1 MSQTNVE
8 EALQRQVEPCA
19 RRNMVISV
27 TEGLFDAVAMGMI
40 PLTTVV
46 TYFISDY
53 VNNSFLL
60 GLLPTLQSV
69 CNALV
74 QVFFNERLKGV
85 AKFKHLCTLGTALSR
100 VSWLVLSVLILF
112 FSRMEPLGFVCV
124 FYGIY
129 CFNGLCQ
136 GITSLTYTQ
145 MMNKVIP
152 NRVKGRFFGVRG
164 ALTSAAGILGAQI
177 GGAIIAANGDVR
189 RFGVLFGIAFV
200 LDMTSA
206 GIQALT
212 IEPALRMRP
221 VDDKRNAQRAS
232 FFADSR
238 RVFVADRNFA
248 RYVVAM
254 FLITIGMSFFNFQTA
269 QSKDALGLTGG
280 QLGIVTT
287 ILYVSQTAGNLFW
300 GWLADRRGYRPS
312 LLIGQAGFVLYLVL
326 AFLARDARLTYVM
339 TAIYGLANAANALGA
354 RNMIFHLCPY
364 EERVSYYGLMNMALT
379 VSTAV
384 ASMITGALIDWIGYE
399 SSALACLLLT
409 VPGLVLLLRVR
420 EHAAGFAAV
429 AKEEAK

>member
-8 EALQRQVEPCA
+8 EALQRQVEPYA
-19 RRNMVISV
+19 RRNMTISIV
-27 TEGLFDAVAMGMI
+27 EGLFDAVAMGMI

-74 QVFFNERLKGV
+74 QILLRSRLNGI
-85 AKFKHLCTLGTALSR
+85 ARFKRLCNLGTALSR
-100 VSWLVLSVLILF
+100 VSWLILSILILF

-136 GITSLTYTQ
+136 GITSSTYTQ

-164 ALTSAAGILGAQI
+164 AFTSAAGIVGAQI

-200 LDMTSA
+200 LDMISV
-206 GIQALT
+206 ALQGAMV
-212 IEPALRMRP
+212 EPALRVRTAQDEGGREARP
-221 VDDKRNAQRAS
+221 NFFSDAKRLIRADKNL
-232 FFADSR
+232 
-238 RVFVADRNFA
+238 A
-248 RYVVAM
+248 RYVAAM

-287 ILYVSQTAGNLFW
+287 ILYVSQTAGNLLW
-300 GWLADRRGYRPS
+300 GWFADRQGYRPS
-312 LLIGQAGFVLYLVL
+312 LLIGQAGFVP
-326 AFLARDARLTYVM
+326 RDAWLTYIM
-339 TAIYGLANAANALGA
+339 TAIYGLANAANALGS
-354 RNMIFHLCPY
+354 RNMVFHLCPY
-364 EERVSYYGLMNMALT
+364 EERVGYYSLINMALT
-379 VSTAV
+379 ISAAV

-399 SSALACLLLT
+399 FSALACLGLT
-409 VPGLVLLLRVR
+409 VPGLALLLQVR
-420 EHAAGFAAV
+420 ERPPEAAKG
-429 AKEEAK
+429 EGEA

>member
-1 MSQTNVE
+1 M
-8 EALQRQVEPCA
+8 
-19 RRNMVISV
+19 
-27 TEGLFDAVAMGMI
+27 
-40 PLTTVV
+40 

-74 QVFFNERLKGV
+74 QILLRSRLNGI
-85 AKFKHLCTLGTALSR
+85 ARFKRLCNLGTALSR
-100 VSWLVLSVLILF
+100 VSWLILSILILF

-136 GITSLTYTQ
+136 GITSSTYTQ

-164 ALTSAAGILGAQI
+164 AFTSAAGIVGAQI

-200 LDMTSA
+200 LDMISV
-206 GIQALT
+206 ALQGAMV
-212 IEPALRMRP
+212 EPALRVRTAQDEGGREARP
-221 VDDKRNAQRAS
+221 S
-232 FFADSR
+232 FFSDAKR
-238 RVFVADRNFA
+238 LIRADRNLA
-248 RYVVAM
+248 RYVAAM

-287 ILYVSQTAGNLFW
+287 ILYVSQTAGNLLW
-300 GWLADRRGYRPS
+300 GWFADRQGYRPS

-326 AFLARDARLTYVM
+326 AFLARDAWLTYIM
-339 TAIYGLANAANALGA
+339 TAIYGLANAANALGS
-354 RNMIFHLCPY
+354 RNMVFHLCPY
-364 EERVSYYGLMNMALT
+364 EERVGYYSLINMALT
-379 VSTAV
+379 ISAAV
-384 ASMITGALIDWIGYE
+384 ASMITGALIDWIGYVF
-399 SSALACLLLT
+399 SALACLGLT
-409 VPGLVLLLRVR
+409 VPGLALLLQVR
-420 EHAAGFAAV
+420 ERPPEAAKG
-429 AKEEAK
+429 EGEA

>member
-8 EALQRQVEPCA
+8 EALQRQVEPYA
-19 RRNMVISV
+19 RRNMTISIV
-27 TEGLFDAVAMGMI
+27 EGLFDAVAMGMI

-74 QVFFNERLKGV
+74 QILLRSRLNGI
-85 AKFKHLCTLGTALSR
+85 ARFKRLCNLGTALSR
-100 VSWLVLSVLILF
+100 VSWLILSILILF

-136 GITSLTYTQ
+136 GITSSTYTQ

-164 ALTSAAGILGAQI
+164 AFTSAAGIVGAQI

-200 LDMTSA
+200 LDMISV
-206 GIQALT
+206 ALQGAMV
-212 IEPALRMRP
+212 EPALRVRTAQDEGGREARP
-221 VDDKRNAQRAS
+221 S
-232 FFADSR
+232 FFSDAKRLIRADK
-238 RVFVADRNFA
+238 NLA
-248 RYVVAM
+248 RYVAAM

-287 ILYVSQTAGNLFW
+287 ILYVSQTAGNLLW
-300 GWLADRRGYRPS
+300 GWFADRQGYRPS

-326 AFLARDARLTYVM
+326 AFLARDAWLTYIM
-339 TAIYGLANAANALGA
+339 TAIYGLANAANALGS
-354 RNMIFHLCPY
+354 RNMVFHLCPY
-364 EERVSYYGLMNMALT
+364 EERVGYYSLINMALT
-379 VSTAV
+379 ISAAV
-384 ASMITGALIDWIGYE
+384 ASMITGALPG
-399 SSALACLLLT
+399 LALLLQ
-409 VPGLVLLLRVR
+409 VR
-420 EHAAGFAAV
+420 ERPPEAAKG
-429 AKEEAK
+429 EGEA

>member
-8 EALQRQVEPCA
+8 EALQRQVEPYA
-19 RRNMVISV
+19 RRNMTISIV
-27 TEGLFDAVAMGMI
+27 EGLFDAVAMGMI

-74 QVFFNERLKGV
+74 QILLRRRLNGI
-85 AKFKHLCTLGTALSR
+85 ARFKRLCNLGTALSR
-100 VSWLVLSVLILF
+100 VSWLILSILILF

-136 GITSLTYTQ
+136 GITSSTYTQ

-164 ALTSAAGILGAQI
+164 AFTSAAGIVGAQI

-200 LDMTSA
+200 LDMISV
-206 GIQALT
+206 ALQGAMV
-212 IEPALRMRP
+212 EPALRVRTAQDEGGREARP
-221 VDDKRNAQRAS
+221 S
-232 FFADSR
+232 FFSDAKRLIRADK
-238 RVFVADRNFA
+238 NLA

-287 ILYVSQTAGNLFW
+287 ILYVSQTAGNLLW
-300 GWLADRRGYRPS
+300 GWFADRQGYRPS

-326 AFLARDARLTYVM
+326 AFLARDAWLTYIM
-339 TAIYGLANAANALGA
+339 TAIYGLANAANALGS
-354 RNMIFHLCPY
+354 RNMVFHLCPY
-364 EERVSYYGLMNMALT
+364 EERVGYYSLINMALT
-379 VSTAV
+379 ISAAV

-399 SSALACLLLT
+399 FSALACLGLT
-409 VPGLVLLLRVR
+409 VPGLALLLQVR
-420 EHAAGFAAV
+420 ERPPEAAKG
-429 AKEEAK
+429 EGEA

>member
-8 EALQRQVEPCA
+8 EALQRQVEPYA
-19 RRNMVISV
+19 RRNMTISIV
-27 TEGLFDAVAMGMI
+27 EGLFDAVAMGMI

-74 QVFFNERLKGV
+74 QILLRSRLSGI
-85 AKFKHLCTLGTALSR
+85 ARFKRLCNLGTALSR
-100 VSWLVLSVLILF
+100 VSWLILSILILF

-136 GITSLTYTQ
+136 GITSSTYTQ

-164 ALTSAAGILGAQI
+164 AFTSAAGIVGAQI

-200 LDMTSA
+200 LDMISV
-206 GIQALT
+206 ALQGAMV
-212 IEPALRMRP
+212 EPALRVRTAQDEGGREARP
-221 VDDKRNAQRAS
+221 S
-232 FFADSR
+232 FFSDAKRLIRADK
-238 RVFVADRNFA
+238 NLA
-248 RYVVAM
+248 RYVAAM

-287 ILYVSQTAGNLFW
+287 ILYVSQTAGNLLW
-300 GWLADRRGYRPS
+300 GWFADRQGYRPS
-312 LLIGQAGFVLYLVL
+312 LLIGQAGFVL
-326 AFLARDARLTYVM
+326 AFLARDAWLTYIM
-339 TAIYGLANAANALGA
+339 TAIYGLANAANALGS
-354 RNMIFHLCPY
+354 RNMVFHLCPY
-364 EERVSYYGLMNMALT
+364 EERVGYYSLINMALT
-379 VSTAV
+379 ISAAV

-399 SSALACLLLT
+399 FSALACLGLT
-409 VPGLVLLLRVR
+409 VPGLALLLQVR
-420 EHAAGFAAV
+420 ERPPEAAKG
-429 AKEEAK
+429 EGEA

>member
-1 MSQTNVE
+1 MSQINVE
-8 EALQRQVEPCA
+8 EALQRQVEPYA
-19 RRNMVISV
+19 RRNMTISIV
-27 TEGLFDAVAMGMI
+27 EGLFDAVAMGMI

-74 QVFFNERLKGV
+74 QILLRSRLNGI
-85 AKFKHLCTLGTALSR
+85 ARFKRLCNLGTALSR
-100 VSWLVLSVLILF
+100 VSWLILSILILF

-136 GITSLTYTQ
+136 GITSSTYTQ

-164 ALTSAAGILGAQI
+164 AFTSAAGIVGAQI

-200 LDMTSA
+200 LDMISV
-206 GIQALT
+206 ALQGAMV
-212 IEPALRMRP
+212 EPALRVRTAQDEGDREARP
-221 VDDKRNAQRAS
+221 S
-232 FFADSR
+232 FFSDAKRLIRADK
-238 RVFVADRNFA
+238 NLA
-248 RYVVAM
+248 RYVAAM

-287 ILYVSQTAGNLFW
+287 ILYVSQTAGNLLW
-300 GWLADRRGYRPS
+300 GWFADRQGYRPS

-326 AFLARDARLTYVM
+326 AFLARDAWLTYIM
-339 TAIYGLANAANALGA
+339 TAIYGLANALGS
-354 RNMIFHLCPY
+354 RNMVFHLCPY
-364 EERVSYYGLMNMALT
+364 EERVGYYSLINMALT
-379 VSTAV
+379 ISAAV

-399 SSALACLLLT
+399 FSALACLGLT
-409 VPGLVLLLRVR
+409 VPGLALLLQVR
-420 EHAAGFAAV
+420 ERPPEAAKG
-429 AKEEAK
+429 EGEA

>member
-8 EALQRQVEPCA
+8 EALQRQVEPYA
-19 RRNMVISV
+19 RRNMTISIV
-27 TEGLFDAVAMGMI
+27 EGLFDAVAMGMI

-74 QVFFNERLKGV
+74 QILLRRRLNGI
-85 AKFKHLCTLGTALSR
+85 ARFKRLCNLGTALSR
-100 VSWLVLSVLILF
+100 VSWLILSILILF

-136 GITSLTYTQ
+136 GITSSTYTQ

-164 ALTSAAGILGAQI
+164 AFTSAAGIVGAQI

-200 LDMTSA
+200 LDMISV
-206 GIQALT
+206 ALQGAMV
-212 IEPALRMRP
+212 EPALRVRTAQDEGGREARP
-221 VDDKRNAQRAS
+221 S
-232 FFADSR
+232 FFSDAKRLIRADK
-238 RVFVADRNFA
+238 NLA
-248 RYVVAM
+248 RYVAAM

-287 ILYVSQTAGNLFW
+287 ILYVSQTAGNLLW
-300 GWLADRRGYRPS
+300 GWFADRQGYRPS

-326 AFLARDARLTYVM
+326 AFLARDAWLTYIM
-339 TAIYGLANAANALGA
+339 TAIYGLANAANALGS
-354 RNMIFHLCPY
+354 RNMVFHLCPY
-364 EERVSYYGLMNMALT
+364 EERVGYYSLINMALT
-379 VSTAV
+379 ISA
-384 ASMITGALIDWIGYE
+384 
-399 SSALACLLLT
+399 ALACLGLT
-409 VPGLVLLLRVR
+409 VPGLALLLQVR
-420 EHAAGFAAV
+420 ERPPEAAKG
-429 AKEEAK
+429 EGEA

>member
-8 EALQRQVEPCA
+8 EALQRQVEPYA
-19 RRNMVISV
+19 RRNMTISIV
-27 TEGLFDAVAMGMI
+27 EGLFDAVAMGMI

-74 QVFFNERLKGV
+74 QILLRSRLNGI
-85 AKFKHLCTLGTALSR
+85 ARFKRLCNLGTALSR
-100 VSWLVLSVLILF
+100 VSWLILSILILF

-136 GITSLTYTQ
+136 GITSSTYTQ

-164 ALTSAAGILGAQI
+164 AFTSAAGIVGAQI

-200 LDMTSA
+200 LDMISV
-206 GIQALT
+206 ALQGAMV
-212 IEPALRMRP
+212 EPALRVRTAQDEGGREARP
-221 VDDKRNAQRAS
+221 S
-232 FFADSR
+232 FFSDATRLIRADK
-238 RVFVADRNFA
+238 NLA
-248 RYVVAM
+248 RYVAAM

-287 ILYVSQTAGNLFW
+287 ILYVSQTAGNLLW
-300 GWLADRRGYRPS
+300 GWFADRQGYRPS

-326 AFLARDARLTYVM
+326 AFLARDAWLTYIM
-339 TAIYGLANAANALGA
+339 TAIYGLANAANALGS
-354 RNMIFHLCPY
+354 RNMVFHLCPY
-364 EERVSYYGLMNMALT
+364 EERVGYYSLINMALT
-379 VSTAV
+379 ISAAV
-384 ASMITGALIDWIGYE
+384 ASMITGALIVWIGYE
-399 SSALACLLLT
+399 FSALACLGLT
-409 VPGLVLLLRVR
+409 VPGLALILQVR
-420 EHAAGFAAV
+420 ERPPEAAKG
-429 AKEEAK
+429 EGEA

>member
-8 EALQRQVEPCA
+8 EALQRQVEPYA
-19 RRNMVISV
+19 RRNMTISIV
-27 TEGLFDAVAMGMI
+27 EGLFDAVAMGMI

-74 QVFFNERLKGV
+74 QILLRSRLNGI
-85 AKFKHLCTLGTALSR
+85 ARFKRLCNLGTALSR
-100 VSWLVLSVLILF
+100 VSWLILSILILF

-136 GITSLTYTQ
+136 GITSSTYTQ

-164 ALTSAAGILGAQI
+164 AFTSAAGIVGAQI

-200 LDMTSA
+200 LDMISV
-206 GIQALT
+206 ALQGAMV
-212 IEPALRMRP
+212 EPALRVRTAQDEGGREARP
-221 VDDKRNAQRAS
+221 S
-232 FFADSR
+232 FFSDAKRLIRADK
-238 RVFVADRNFA
+238 NLA
-248 RYVVAM
+248 RYVAAM

-287 ILYVSQTAGNLFW
+287 ILYVSQTAGNLLW
-300 GWLADRRGYRPS
+300 GWFADRQGYRPS

-326 AFLARDARLTYVM
+326 AFLARDAWLTYIM
-339 TAIYGLANAANALGA
+339 TAIYGLANAANALGS
-354 RNMIFHLCPY
+354 RNMVFHLCPY
-364 EERVSYYGLMNMALT
+364 EERVGYYSLINMALT
-379 VSTAV
+379 ISAAV
-384 ASMITGALIDWIGYE
+384 ASMITGALIDWIGYGF
-399 SSALACLLLT
+399 SALACLGLT
-409 VPGLVLLLRVR
+409 VPGLALLLQVR
-420 EHAAGFAAV
+420 ERPPEAAKG
-429 AKEEAK
+429 EGEA

>member
-8 EALQRQVEPCA
+8 EALQRQVEPYA
-19 RRNMVISV
+19 RRNMTISIV
-27 TEGLFDAVAMGMI
+27 EGLFDAVAMGMI

-74 QVFFNERLKGV
+74 QILLRSRLNGI
-85 AKFKHLCTLGTALSR
+85 ARFKRLCNLGTALSR
-100 VSWLVLSVLILF
+100 VSWLILSILILF
-112 FSRMEPLGFVCV
+112 FRRMEPLGFVCV

-136 GITSLTYTQ
+136 GITSSTYTQ

-164 ALTSAAGILGAQI
+164 AFTSAAGIVGAQI

-200 LDMTSA
+200 LDMISV
-206 GIQALT
+206 ALQGAMV
-212 IEPALRMRP
+212 EPALRVRTAQDEGGREARP
-221 VDDKRNAQRAS
+221 S
-232 FFADSR
+232 FFSDAKRLIRADK
-238 RVFVADRNFA
+238 NLA
-248 RYVVAM
+248 RYVAAM

-287 ILYVSQTAGNLFW
+287 ILYVSQTAGNLLW
-300 GWLADRRGYRPS
+300 GWFADRQGYRSS
-312 LLIGQAGFVLYLVL
+312 LLIGL
-326 AFLARDARLTYVM
+326 
-339 TAIYGLANAANALGA
+339 
-354 RNMIFHLCPY
+354 
-364 EERVSYYGLMNMALT
+364 S
-379 VSTAV
+379 
-384 ASMITGALIDWIGYE
+384 LIHI
-399 SSALACLLLT
+399 
-409 VPGLVLLLRVR
+409 
-420 EHAAGFAAV
+420 
-429 AKEEAK
+429 